1 MCNAGNYIY
10 YVQGGLSHAII
21 KVLVRF
27 NHNKNR
33 LKWLAGFC
41 FAPCRVYVGRAAV
54 INLF

>member
-54 INLF
+54 IDLF